1 MIILKRNQN
10 FFLLQDKIILQ
21 DKINKFIYSY
31 ELGVCSIVYTLLFH
45 VIKLWYYEKFLRE
58 KKIKMYCTTKYKNG
72 NKLGTLKAKEKA
84 KFCKKNENSKK
95 K

>member
-31 ELGVCSIVYTLLFH
+31 EGYCSIVYS
-45 VIKLWYYEKFLRE
+45 IYYLVYDCYYF
-58 KKIKMYCTTKYKNG
+58 T
-72 NKLGTLKAKEKA
+72 
-84 KFCKKNENSKK
+84 
-95 K
+95 